1 MYTFSMP
8 KAPHSFSE
16 DRVEVG
22 IREFRDHLSRFVE
35 AAQSGRDIV
44 ITDRG
49 RPVARLIGVDE
60 YPPGLQRLISRG
72 LAEPPAM
79 PKEPARARP
88 PVKAKGSVSDFVAE
102 QRR

>member
-1 MYTFSMP
+1 MYTSAMA
-8 KAPHSFSE
+8 KAPHSPHE
-16 DRVEVG
+16 GHVEVG

-35 AAQSGRDIV
+35 AVQSGRDVV

-60 YPPGLQRLISRG
+60 YPPGLQRLISKG
-72 LAEPPAM
+72 LAEPPTM

-88 PVKAKGSVSDFVAE
+88 PVKAKGSVSDLVAE

>member
-22 IREFRDHLSRFVE
+22 IREFRDHVSRFVE

>member
-1 MYTFSMP
+1 MYTFAMP
-8 KAPHSFSE
+8 KAPHSRRE

-22 IREFRDHLSRFVE
+22 IREFRDHLSRFVQ
-35 AAQSGRDIV
+35 AAQSGRDVV
-44 ITDRG
+44 ITDHG

-60 YPPGLQRLISRG
+60 YPPGLQRLISQG
-72 LAEPPAM
+72 LAEPPTM

-88 PVKAKGSVSDFVAE
+88 PVKARGSVSDFVAE